1 MTIPMLNSVAPET
14 SVSLRSATPSG
25 NRWWPS
31 NISLRAPLRWPG
43 VCPSGRCLPRPKV
56 RSHTRR
62 PLALPTVF
70 LRKAAQG
77 HRFLASAGSI
87 RRTGSACRS
96 ERSFSGPLPRS
107 LGGSVRGSRGAG
119 ALHTSKTI
127 YVLSMSRSKPALP
140 SEQWRPERGTIAAT
154 RTGRPTRSLK
164 RTAEAF
170 SGDSGLWSL
179 SLRGAARAF
188 MGHSLS
194 SYTLAVLNFF
204 VLVVVA
210 GRLSRE

>member
-1 MTIPMLNSVAPET
+1 M
-14 SVSLRSATPSG
+14 SLRSATPSE
-25 NRWWPS
+25 NRWWPA
-31 NISLRAPLRWPG
+31 NISSSSSEVAGRSAFRALSPASESRVPHAETPRPSNGLSPKGCPRAPIS
-43 VCPSGRCLPRPKV
+43 CV
-56 RSHTRR
+56 RR
-62 PLALPTVF
+62 
-70 LRKAAQG
+70 
-77 HRFLASAGSI
+77 SI

-96 ERSFSGPLPRS
+96 ERSFSGPLPGG
-107 LGGSVRGSRGAG
+107 LGGSVRESRGAG
-119 ALHTSKTI
+119 ALHTSKTV
-127 YVLSMSRSKPALP
+127 YGLPTSRSRPALP

-188 MGHSLS
+188 MGRSLS

-204 VLVVVA
+204 C
-210 GRLSRE
+210 

>member
-1 MTIPMLNSVAPET
+1 MTLPIRQSLWPLKRLCLSVRRLPPEIAGG
-14 SVSLRSATPSG
+14 LRA
-25 NRWWPS
+25 
-31 NISLRAPLRWPG
+31 SLRAPLRWPG
-43 VCPSGRCLPRPKV
+43 VRPSEHCLPRPKV

-96 ERSFSGPLPRS
+96 ERSFFGPCPET
-107 LGGSVRGSRGAG
+107 SVAPFEGCRGAE

-127 YVLSMSRSKPALP
+127 YGLPTSRSRPALP

-154 RTGRPTRSLK
+154 RTGRPTQPLQ
-164 RTAEAF
+164 RTPEAF
-170 SGDSGLWSL
+170 STVVVCEGRR
-179 SLRGAARAF
+179 LRGTAVAF
-188 MGHSLS
+188 KRRTLNGN
-194 SYTLAVLNFF
+194 TLAGLNFF
-204 VLVVVA
+204 C
-210 GRLSRE
+210 